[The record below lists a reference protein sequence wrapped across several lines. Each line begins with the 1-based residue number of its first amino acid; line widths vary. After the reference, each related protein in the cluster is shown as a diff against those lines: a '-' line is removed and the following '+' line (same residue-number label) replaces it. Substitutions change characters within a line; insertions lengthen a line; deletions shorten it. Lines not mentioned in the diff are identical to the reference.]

1 MHTDCAERY
10 HRIWEDKACPMGC
23 HKSKAMEVEAAELVS
38 TVPSYRSFGS
48 PSASSGNGRDPAE
61 PSTADAPEPPPAACI
76 GTMCSL
82 VLDGRVGRG
91 FRCCHDI
98 KGGNLK
104 IDPKGCPSQG
114 RKRSTSWIPW
124 APMDGRPGCIPPAS
138 WVFLPG
144 SPWALLGSSRPSCL
158 SSA

>member
-1 MHTDCAERY
+1 MGPAVKVMHTDCAERY

-104 IDPKGCPSQG
+104 IDPKGCPREKAEHKLDPMG
-114 RKRSTSWIPW
+114 AYGW
-124 APMDGRPGCIPPAS
+124 APWLHPPCQLGVPS
-138 WVFLPG
+138 WVPMGPPG
-144 SPWALLGSSRPSCL
+144 FF
-158 SSA
+158 